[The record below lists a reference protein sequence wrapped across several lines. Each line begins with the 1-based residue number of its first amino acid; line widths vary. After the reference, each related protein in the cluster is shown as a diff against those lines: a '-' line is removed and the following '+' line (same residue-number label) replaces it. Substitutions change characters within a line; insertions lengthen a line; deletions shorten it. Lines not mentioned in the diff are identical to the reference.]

1 VRRWLPA
8 ALVALLAAAVFA
20 HTLPFDFVYDDV
32 PVILRNEHLHSL
44 AAWREILAGPWWSS
58 GLYRPLTSLTFAINW
73 AMGGGSPWPF
83 HLTNVLAHAAASVLV
98 LLLAKRLLPP
108 AAALA
113 AALLFAVH
121 PVHVEAV
128 ANLVGRAEVLA
139 TLFTVAA
146 ALLYLE
152 WGERPTPLRG
162 AGVLLLVLLGLGS
175 KESAFAA
182 PALLLVVDWAAAR
195 RGGEAFGERFRRH
208 QGLWLGTAAV
218 AAGWL
223 GLRTAVLGDVAGDY
237 PAPGLAGTS
246 MADRIAIML
255 PVVPHY
261 LRLLFLP
268 ARLSVDYSPN
278 YLPVSTA
285 ISAAGLVGAILLL
298 GAVAAGAAARVRRP
312 AVTAGLL
319 WIGASLAIVGNIVL
333 PSGVVLAE
341 RLLYLA
347 SVGACLVAGAA
358 WSWLYDR
365 RRALAI
371 GALAV
376 VLAAGA
382 VRSWTRARVWRDNT
396 TLFHQIGRDAPGSFR
411 ADWVAGMLA
420 YRAGD
425 ADAGD
430 RLMARGFSIY
440 PGQASMWIDFA
451 RELER
456 RRRWPEAAN
465 AFWRA
470 FTLEPTLVGEAA
482 RAIADHLRAGEL
494 DSATSRLAQAR
505 RRLPQATELTIAAS
519 HVALARGDL
528 EGALTLRRQVAREH
542 PEDWR
547 YWLLTAEA
555 ALRARRCADLTES
568 VGRLRTLEPRLPRL
582 ATLTDSARALGCEAP
597 TPPR

>member
-195 RGGEAFGERFRRH
+195 RGGEAFG
-208 QGLWLGTAAV
+208 
-218 AAGWL
+218 
-223 GLRTAVLGDVAGDY
+223 
-237 PAPGLAGTS
+237 
-246 MADRIAIML
+246 
-255 PVVPHY
+255 
-261 LRLLFLP
+261 
-268 ARLSVDYSPN
+268 
-278 YLPVSTA
+278 
-285 ISAAGLVGAILLL
+285 
-298 GAVAAGAAARVRRP
+298 
-312 AVTAGLL
+312 
-319 WIGASLAIVGNIVL
+319 
-333 PSGVVLAE
+333 
-341 RLLYLA
+341 
-347 SVGACLVAGAA
+347 
-358 WSWLYDR
+358 
-365 RRALAI
+365 
-371 GALAV
+371 
-376 VLAAGA
+376 
-382 VRSWTRARVWRDNT
+382 
-396 TLFHQIGRDAPGSFR
+396 
-411 ADWVAGMLA
+411 
-420 YRAGD
+420 
-425 ADAGD
+425 
-430 RLMARGFSIY
+430 
-440 PGQASMWIDFA
+440 
-451 RELER
+451 
-456 RRRWPEAAN
+456 
-465 AFWRA
+465 
-470 FTLEPTLVGEAA
+470 
-482 RAIADHLRAGEL
+482 
-494 DSATSRLAQAR
+494 
-505 RRLPQATELTIAAS
+505 
-519 HVALARGDL
+519 
-528 EGALTLRRQVAREH
+528 
-542 PEDWR
+542 
-547 YWLLTAEA
+547 
-555 ALRARRCADLTES
+555 
-568 VGRLRTLEPRLPRL
+568 
-582 ATLTDSARALGCEAP
+582 
-597 TPPR
+597 